1 MVEYE
6 ISHLLIISA
15 HPQPQQQLQFSHCD
29 KCIAKT
35 RRLCQRGGVRGT
47 TAGCLLQKK
56 QTKKRA
62 RAFAPITQFQFL
74 VCTYTHTHT
83 HSAYKKL
90 STSMCVCVCE
100 HVQEVNKK
108 HKKQSKLQYSKK
120 KKRQHCF
127 VVVNNKF
134 SSCAKWWH
142 TFTHRHKPIAM
153 CTPAQACTHCW
164 PPYALSLSLSLCSKL
179 IKAFSHWHTFYR
191 RTARFLIRLVFI
203 KLFAYA
209 PSPLHVIIAI
219 YLSIKNTS
227 AFFFQ
232 LW

>member
-1 MVEYE
+1 MAEYE

-56 QTKKRA
+56 QTKKKSA
-62 RAFAPITQFQFL
+62 RI
-74 VCTYTHTHT
+74 CTNNPVSVSSLHLHTHTHT

-142 TFTHRHKPIAM
+142 TFTHIH
-153 CTPAQACTHCW
+153 TQTQADCYVHTSTGMYTLLTTIR
-164 PPYALSLSLSLCSKL
+164 PLFLS
-179 IKAFSHWHTFYR
+179 A
-191 RTARFLIRLVFI
+191 V
-203 KLFAYA
+203 
-209 PSPLHVIIAI
+209 
-219 YLSIKNTS
+219 N
-227 AFFFQ
+227 
-232 LW
+232 

>member
-1 MVEYE
+1 MAEYE

-35 RRLCQRGGVRGT
+35 RRLCLGRGRCEGDNSR
-47 TAGCLLQKK
+47 LLAAKE
-56 QTKKRA
+56 TNEKKRA

-83 HSAYKKL
+83 HSPYKKL
-90 STSMCVCVCE
+90 STSMCVCVC
-100 HVQEVNKK
+100 VNMCKK
-108 HKKQSKLQYSKK
+108 WTRSTRSKANCNTARK

-142 TFTHRHKPIAM
+142 TFTHIHTDTSRLLCAHQHRHVHTADHH
-153 CTPAQACTHCW
+153 TPS
-164 PPYALSLSLSLCSKL
+164 LFMSLSHSFSL
-179 IKAFSHWHTFYR
+179 
-191 RTARFLIRLVFI
+191 
-203 KLFAYA
+203 
-209 PSPLHVIIAI
+209 
-219 YLSIKNTS
+219 
-227 AFFFQ
+227 Q
-232 LW
+232 